1 MDFISSSISLQQ
13 FGCLRGHS
21 TLQQLLIF
29 FNSVFNSSSLQTDVV
44 YLDFRKAFD
53 SVAHSELLYKFW
65 KFSINGKLWSW
76 LGAYVTNRTQYVS
89 VGQSVSDTLP
99 VISGVPQG
107 SILGPLLFLVFVND
121 LPCTFSFSKILLFA
135 DDAKC
140 YMPISSLQ
148 DCSLLQND
156 LFSISN
162 WCCTWNLF
170 LNEEKCSV
178 FRFTTG
184 HSPVMLSEWQRSF

>member
-1 MDFISSSISLQQ
+1 M
-13 FGCLRGHS
+13 
-21 TLQQLLIF
+21 
-29 FNSVFNSSSLQTDVV
+29 
-44 YLDFRKAFD
+44 YL
-53 SVAHSELLYKFW
+53 H
-65 KFSINGKLWSW
+65 
-76 LGAYVTNRTQYVS
+76 
-89 VGQSVSDTLP
+89 VGQCVSDTLP
-99 VISGVPQG
+99 VISGVPQC

-121 LPCTFSFSKILLFA
+121 LPCAFSFSKMLLFA

-156 LFSISN
+156 LLSISN
-162 WCCTWNLF
+162 WCRTWNMF

-184 HSPVMLSEWQRSF
+184 HSPVMCNYSLNGRE

>member
-1 MDFISSSISLQQ
+1 M
-13 FGCLRGHS
+13 
-21 TLQQLLIF
+21 
-29 FNSVFNSSSLQTDVV
+29 
-44 YLDFRKAFD
+44 
-53 SVAHSELLYKFW
+53 
-65 KFSINGKLWSW
+65 
-76 LGAYVTNRTQYVS
+76 TNRTQYVS

-107 SILGPLLFLVFVND
+107 SILGPLLFLVFVT
-121 LPCTFSFSKILLFA
+121 CAFSFSKILLFT

-156 LFSISN
+156 LLSISN

-184 HSPVMLSEWQRSF
+184 HSPVIAITL